1 MRPKKGAFVGK
12 YRCEEISCI
21 VISVAS
27 TPFICLSSFIF
38 SQREYTN
45 LAAVP
50 TILCRSYYLRR
61 VMLADCLIK

>member
-12 YRCEEISCI
+12 YRCEEIPCI

-38 SQREYTN
+38 ANVNIQILLLCQQYS
-45 LAAVP
+45 AARITYGV
-50 TILCRSYYLRR
+50 S
-61 VMLADCLIK
+61 CLQIV